1 MTKSEKTRRMILE
14 KAAALFNQKGIAGT
28 SMNDIMEATG
38 LTKGGLYGNFESK
51 DKIAEAAFDYAVE
64 SVWREVSVRTKL
76 IEHTLDKLKAV
87 VYFYKERVF
96 TPPVEGGCP
105 IMNTAVEA
113 DNNHPALQKKV
124 KEALDFWRYKIK
136 ISLEKGKEKGEV
148 KPEVDSEEFATLFIA
163 TLEGGILLAR
173 SYNQI
178 EPFNI
183 TSRHLINMIEQL
195 RL

>member
-14 KAAALFNQKGIAGT
+14 KSAALFNQKGIAGT

-38 LTKGGLYGNFESK
+38 LTKGGLYGNFQSK

-64 SVWREVSVRTKL
+64 SVWSEVSVRTKL

-148 KPEVDSEEFATLFIA
+148 KPETDSEEFATLFIA

-195 RL
+195 RP

>member
-105 IMNTAVEA
+105 IMNTGVEA

-148 KPEVDSEEFATLFIA
+148 KPEIDSEEFATLFIA

>member
-148 KPEVDSEEFATLFIA
+148 KPEIDSEEFATLFIA

>member
-105 IMNTAVEA
+105 IMNTAVEGG
-113 DNNHPALQKKV
+113 NNHPPLQKKV
-124 KEALDFWRYKIK
+124 KKALDFWRYKIK

-148 KPEVDSEEFATLFIA
+148 KPEIDSEEFATLFIA